1 MREPN
6 HPLDSREPSLDEM
19 VRSAFTDPAPQE
31 VRARLRPQFEALRA
45 KLGPEDDVR
54 LPRRWRSWHP
64 LRIVAALLIAVV
76 AFAAGSM
83 AVNIGPRPT
92 WADVVDQFGSVA
104 GLQANVYVEEQ
115 AGAEPV
121 HVELW
126 MARGGLTRMRAGHE
140 VAFGR
145 QGRILDSVLLEDA
158 PLSPSVIR
166 ARDMVRDFVGALGTA
181 DAFSLKT
188 LLEVLPG
195 SFSNIEVVET
205 QASTPSQDLLVFDM
219 AGEGESGRVRI
230 WALRRS
236 RLPVRMLYWDPNTG
250 ERVDV
255 SLAYT
260 DPQPVAFFD
269 PALFRLLFSDMEDD
283 VDRAKAAYLLM
294 DDSDGGSPAR
304 DKAVR

>member
-1 MREPN
+1 MSEPN
-6 HPLDSREPSLDEM
+6 HSQDSREPSLDEM
-19 VRSAFTDPAPQE
+19 LRSAFTEPAPPD
-31 VRARLRPQFEALRA
+31 VRARLQPQFEALRA
-45 KLGPEDDVR
+45 KLYSEDDVR
-54 LPRRWRSWHP
+54 LLRRWPSWHP
-64 LRIVAALLIAVV
+64 LRIAAALLIAVV

-92 WADVVDQFGSVA
+92 WADVVDQFGSVT
-104 GLQANVYVEEQ
+104 GLQANVYVEEH
-115 AGAEPV
+115 AGAAPV

-158 PLSPSVIR
+158 PLSPPVVR

-195 SFSNIEVVET
+195 SFSDIEVLET

-219 AGEGESGRVRI
+219 AGEDESGRVRI

-269 PALFRLLFSDMEDD
+269 PALFRALFSEMEDD
-283 VDRAKAAYLLM
+283 VDKAKAAYLLM
-294 DDSDGGSPAR
+294 DDSNGGSPGR
-304 DKAVR
+304 DKAIR